1 MGTFFT
7 GCRVV
12 NCGDAKRSVVIPKL
26 MVDTGAEATWIN
38 AALLENIGIEPRKK
52 DLTFQMANGQLITRS
67 VGYAILK
74 VNQTETVDEV
84 VFAQK
89 GDLQLLGARALEGLN
104 LKVDSRNKKLV
115 AAGPIVAATAV
126 SPHVGML
133 VQVPNRT
140 PRVPRT
146 SIKPSG
152 VRQRVISKLKK

>member
-1 MGTFFT
+1 MGTFST

-26 MVDTGAEATWIN
+26 MVDTGAETTWIN

-52 DLTFQMANGQLITRS
+52 DLTFHMANGQLITRS

-89 GDLQLLGARALEGLN
+89 GDLQLLGARALAGLN

-115 AAGPIVAATAV
+115 AAGPIVAATAAPLRLGHQVQIPELSADASRQSTHPSV
-126 SPHVGML
+126 SRRPTNLSNH
-133 VQVPNRT
+133 
-140 PRVPRT
+140 
-146 SIKPSG
+146 K
-152 VRQRVISKLKK
+152 

>member
-67 VGYAILK
+67 VGFAILK

-84 VFAQK
+84 VFAQP
-89 GDLQLLGARALEGLN
+89 GDLRLLGARALAGLN

-115 AAGPIVAATAV
+115 AAGPIIAATAV
-126 SPHVGML
+126 PPRLGNL
-133 VQVPNRT
+133 VQVPSRT
-140 PRVPRT
+140 RRSTRKSVR
-146 SIKPSG
+146 PSG
-152 VRQRVISKLKK
+152 VRRRVVSKLKH